1 MMKGKLLIKQ
11 PVEQSFHPLKTTTK
25 LVFRERC
32 RHCGCT
38 HNNPCYHPNYG
49 FCWWEDSKHTICSH
63 CADKEIKNSKLTQH
77 RVNDIPDWQPP
88 EETQT

>member
-1 MMKGKLLIKQ
+1 MAKEK
-11 PVEQSFHPLKTTTK
+11 
-25 LVFRERC
+25 C
-32 RHCGCT
+32 RKCGCT
-38 HNNPCYHPNYG
+38 YNNPCYHPKYG

-88 EETQT
+88 EEQKHETNNDSPGPMR